1 MGDLFFAIKMGILT
15 FIIMMLMQ
23 IQVGT
28 QTLEQHSLKWI
39 RTSAFVDQ
47 LQEVADG
54 GIMAS
59 RQMFSFITKNM
70 NADFF
75 KNFDKENQAGF
86 RHLKAGLNRSKAFI
100 EEKATQAKK
109 KVKEKIDD
117 HTSDVESEKVEE

>member
-1 MGDLFFAIKMGILT
+1 
-15 FIIMMLMQ
+15 MQ
-23 IQVGT
+23 IQIGT
-28 QTLEQHSLKWI
+28 KTIEQHTMNWI
-39 RTSAFVDQ
+39 HSSTFVEQ

-86 RHLKAGLNRSKAFI
+86 RHLKAGLNRSRAFI
-100 EEKATQAKK
+100 EEKAKDAKK
-109 KVKEKIDD
+109 KVKEKLDD
-117 HTSDVESEKVEE
+117 PTDVIEVERVNE